1 MTRYY
6 FHRDHAIQH
15 EIIDAIEATGVAKAS
30 EYDIDAIAD
39 KTIRWPD
46 AGFCLDPNVDFWA
59 IVAEHEL

>member
-15 EIIDAIEATGVAKAS
+15 EIIDAIEATGVAEAGA
-30 EYDIDAIAD
+30 YDIDAIAD
-39 KTIRWPD
+39 KTIGRAE
-46 AGFCLDPNVDFWA
+46 AGFYLDPDVDFWA